1 MILVDLNVI
10 LDVVQKREPHYGASA
25 AHLDLVAGGSIKA
38 MISAHCFTTIH
49 YIIERYQGPEPANRT
64 VDWLLVNF
72 QVGQVGKAELSH
84 ARLQNWNDFEDAVTA
99 AVAEAAGC
107 HYIVTRDLSGF
118 LKSKTRFLSPE
129 EYLAMVRAN

>member
-10 LDVVQKREPHYGASA
+10 LDIVQTREPHFWASA
-25 AHLDLVAGGSIKA
+25 ALLGLVVGGSIKA

-84 ARLQNWNDFEDAVTA
+84 ARLQNWNEFEDAVT
-99 AVAEAAGC
+99 AEAAGC

>member
-10 LDVVQKREPHYGASA
+10 LDIVQKREPHFGASA
-25 AHLDLVAGGSIKA
+25 ALLDLVAGGSIKA

-49 YIIERYQGPEPANRT
+49 DIIERYQGPEPANWT
-64 VDWLLVNF
+64 VDR
-72 QVGQVGKAELSH
+72 KAELSH

>member
-1 MILVDLNVI
+1 MILVDLNAI
-10 LDVVQKREPHYGASA
+10 LDIVQKREPHFGASA
-25 AHLDLVAGGSIKA
+25 ALLDLVAGGSIKA

-49 YIIERYQGPEPANRT
+49 DIIERYQGPEPANWT
-64 VDWLLVNF
+64 VDR
-72 QVGQVGKAELSH
+72 KAKLSR
-84 ARLQNWNDFEDAVTA
+84 ARPQNWNDFEDAVTA

>member
-25 AHLDLVAGGSIKA
+25 ALLDLVAGGSIKA

-49 YIIERYQGPEPANRT
+49 DIIERYQGPEPANWT
-64 VDWLLVNF
+64 VDR
-72 QVGQVGKAELSH
+72 KAKLSR
-84 ARLQNWNDFEDAVTA
+84 ARPQNWNDFEDAVTA

>member
-25 AHLDLVAGGSIKA
+25 ALLDLVAGGSIKA

-49 YIIERYQGPEPANRT
+49 DIIERYQGPEPANWT
-64 VDWLLVNF
+64 VDR
-72 QVGQVGKAELSH
+72 KAELSH

>member
-10 LDVVQKREPHYGASA
+10 LDVVQKREPNYGASA
-25 AHLDLVAGGSIKA
+25 ALLDLVAGGSIKA

-49 YIIERYQGPEPANRT
+49 YIIERYQGPEPANWT
-64 VDWLLVNF
+64 VDR
-72 QVGQVGKAELSH
+72 KAELSH

>member
-10 LDVVQKREPHYGASA
+10 LDVVQKREPHYGAPA
-25 AHLDLVAGGSIKA
+25 ALLDLVAGGSIKA

-49 YIIERYQGPEPANRT
+49 YIVERYQGPEPANRI

-84 ARLQNWNDFEDAVTA
+84 VRLENWNDFEDAVTA

-107 HYIVTRDLSGF
+107 YYIVTRDLSGF
-118 LKSKTRFLSPE
+118 LKSKTRFVSPE

>member
-25 AHLDLVAGGSIKA
+25 ALLDLVAGGSIKA

-49 YIIERYQGPEPANRT
+49 DIIERYQGPEPANRT
-64 VDWLLVNF
+64 VDR
-72 QVGQVGKAELSH
+72 KAELSH

>member
-1 MILVDLNVI
+1 
-10 LDVVQKREPHYGASA
+10 
-25 AHLDLVAGGSIKA
+25 

-84 ARLQNWNDFEDAVTA
+84 VRLENWNDFEDAVTA

-107 HYIVTRDLSGF
+107 YYIVTRDLSGF
-118 LKSKTRFLSPE
+118 LKSKTRFVSPE

>member
-1 MILVDLNVI
+1 MILVDLNAI
-10 LDVVQKREPHYGASA
+10 LDIVQKREPHFGASA
-25 AHLDLVAGGSIKA
+25 ALLGLVAGGSIKA

-49 YIIERYQGPEPANRT
+49 DIIERYQGPEPANWT
-64 VDWLLVNF
+64 VDR
-72 QVGQVGKAELSH
+72 KAELSH

-118 LKSKTRFLSPE
+118 LKSKTQFLSPE

>member
-25 AHLDLVAGGSIKA
+25 ALLDLVAGGSIKA

-49 YIIERYQGPEPANRT
+49 DIIERYQGPEPANWT
-64 VDWLLVNF
+64 VDR
-72 QVGQVGKAELSH
+72 KAELSH

-107 HYIVTRDLSGF
+107 HYIVTHDLSGF

>member
-25 AHLDLVAGGSIKA
+25 ALLDLVAGGSIKA

-49 YIIERYQGPEPANRT
+49 DIIERYQGPEPANWT
-64 VDWLLVNF
+64 VDR
-72 QVGQVGKAELSH
+72 KAELSH

-107 HYIVTRDLSGF
+107 HYIATRDLSGF

>member
-25 AHLDLVAGGSIKA
+25 ALLDLVAGGSIKA

-49 YIIERYQGPEPANRT
+49 DIIERYQGPEPANWT
-64 VDWLLVNF
+64 VDR
-72 QVGQVGKAELSH
+72 KAELSH

-118 LKSKTRFLSPE
+118 LKSKTQFLSPE

>member
-25 AHLDLVAGGSIKA
+25 ALLDLVAGGSIKA

-49 YIIERYQGPEPANRT
+49 DIIERYRGPEPANWT
-64 VDWLLVNF
+64 VDR
-72 QVGQVGKAELSH
+72 KAELSH
-84 ARLQNWNDFEDAVTA
+84 ARLQNWNDFEDAVTE

>member
-10 LDVVQKREPHYGASA
+10 LDVVQKREPHFGASTA
-25 AHLDLVAGGSIKA
+25 LPDLVAGGSIKA

-49 YIIERYQGPEPANRT
+49 DIIERYQGPEPANWT
-64 VDWLLVNF
+64 VDR
-72 QVGQVGKAELSH
+72 KAELSH
-84 ARLQNWNDFEDAVTA
+84 ARPQNWNDFEDAVTA